1 MSYESLLQELQDM
14 KESVRVLRAEA
25 DIRRIMARYM
35 LLCDV
40 PLPEHGLNGEGR
52 LREIVSLFAEDA
64 RWEGV
69 GEYYD
74 NQFGARIGH
83 GQIYRHF
90 QRIFQPS
97 TPQLI
102 LICHYLTCEQIHVTG
117 EYRRRTMASLPAM
130 DRRRHFGA
138 AIQPAQQCVSLRGWH
153 VEDFTLPDGER
164 VHRSA
169 SGKLGD
175 QYSVD
180 VGPNESVGCS
190 LAGAGGTSTSALIM
204 HMMSIPP
211 KGFRSACAGI
221 PGCHRYDWARSHC
234 AEASLPRC
242 RRRPQSA

>member
-14 KESVRVLRAEA
+14 KESVRLRAEA

-83 GQIYRHF
+83 DQIYRHF
-90 QRIFQPS
+90 QQFFQPS

-102 LICHYLTCEQIHVTG
+102 LNCHYLTCEQIHVSGDTAEG
-117 EYRRRTMASLPAM
+117 QWVHFQPWIFDDGSSVLRSSRLNNAFRCVDGAWKISRYRTENVFIAPLPENWATN
-130 DRRRHFGA
+130 
-138 AIQPAQQCVSLRGWH
+138 IP
-153 VEDFTLPDGER
+153 
-164 VHRSA
+164 
-169 SGKLGD
+169 
-175 QYSVD
+175 
-180 VGPNESVGCS
+180 
-190 LAGAGGTSTSALIM
+190 STSVLMKA
-204 HMMSIPP
+204 
-211 KGFRSACAGI
+211 
-221 PGCHRYDWARSHC
+221 
-234 AEASLPRC
+234 
-242 RRRPQSA
+242 